1 MLEELVAATE
11 REELETNDIK
21 TKNDDKLSQ

>member
-11 REELETNDIK
+11 REELETNDIM